1 MTNSVCVI
9 FASFQPEVQS
19 FGALAQSTNS
29 PLVRILP
36 SDFKSLRLRARHAF
50 GTFGEYRTRQKDY
63 DRASASKSDYWVGN
77 PKCSLAF
84 HRARACKRVVWGS
97 AKRIFPGCLARCT
110 VSYVFAQAESVGTR
124 RLGQP
129 ANQPAAR
136 RKQRF
141 AAPAPALAPVVAT
154 TTMVDAEIDRD
165 REPLEATGPNAVG
178 CSRARQRKHAK
189 SCLAQESRHILRCYR
204 KKKLSF
210 G

>member
-84 HRARACKRVVWGS
+84 HRARACKRVVWVI
-97 AKRIFPGCLARCT
+97 AERIFPGCLARCT
-110 VSYVFAQAESVGTR
+110 VSYVFAQELRASEHPMLFSRVASAPMTLYYAIFHPDGLVVVCSHDALMGADPCVTVSGGLHRRTR
-124 RLGQP
+124 VV
-129 ANQPAAR
+129 
-136 RKQRF
+136 QR
-141 AAPAPALAPVVAT
+141 AC
-154 TTMVDAEIDRD
+154 
-165 REPLEATGPNAVG
+165 N
-178 CSRARQRKHAK
+178 
-189 SCLAQESRHILRCYR
+189 
-204 KKKLSF
+204 
-210 G
+210 

>member
-19 FGALAQSTNS
+19 FGALAQSTSS

-84 HRARACKRVVWGS
+84 HRARACKRVVWVI
-97 AKRIFPGCLARCT
+97 AERIFPGCLARCT
-110 VSYVFAQAESVGTR
+110 VCILCVCAC
-124 RLGQP
+124 
-129 ANQPAAR
+129 
-136 RKQRF
+136 RKRGCETFWAGSQRHSLCS
-141 AAPAPALAPVVAT
+141 ASTSTGAT
-154 TTMVDAEIDRD
+154 
-165 REPLEATGPNAVG
+165 PPNVT
-178 CSRARQRKHAK
+178 
-189 SCLAQESRHILRCYR
+189 
-204 KKKLSF
+204 
-210 G
+210 

>member
-29 PLVRILP
+29 PPVQILP

-84 HRARACKRVVWGS
+84 HRARACKRVVWVI
-97 AKRIFPGCLARCT
+97 AERIFPGCLARCT
-110 VSYVFAQAESVGTR
+110 VSYAFAQAGSVGAR
-124 RLGQP
+124 RFGQP
-129 ANQPAAR
+129 ATQPHSQQHRTVTVHSTGILRIPRTVLRA
-136 RKQRF
+136 
-141 AAPAPALAPVVAT
+141 AAPV
-154 TTMVDAEIDRD
+154 
-165 REPLEATGPNAVG
+165 
-178 CSRARQRKHAK
+178 
-189 SCLAQESRHILRCYR
+189 
-204 KKKLSF
+204 
-210 G
+210 

>member
-19 FGALAQSTNS
+19 FGALAQSSNS

-36 SDFKSLRLRARHAF
+36 SDFKSVCLRARHAF

-97 AKRIFPGCLARCT
+97 TDRIFPGCLARCT
-110 VSYVFAQAESVGTR
+110 ISYVFAQAESVGTR
-124 RLGQP
+124 RFGQP
-129 ANQPAAR
+129 ASHSQQHAAR
-136 RKQRF
+136 N
-141 AAPAPALAPVVAT
+141 ALQHQHQHW
-154 TTMVDAEIDRD
+154 
-165 REPLEATGPNAVG
+165 
-178 CSRARQRKHAK
+178 RQWWR
-189 SCLAQESRHILRCYR
+189 RRR
-204 KKKLSF
+204 WWTRR
-210 G
+210 

>member
-29 PLVRILP
+29 PPVQILP

-84 HRARACKRVVWGS
+84 HRARACKRVVWGI
-97 AKRIFPGCLARCT
+97 AERIFPGCLARCT
-110 VSYVFAQAESVGTR
+110 VSYAFAQAGSVGAR
-124 RLGQP
+124 RFGQP
-129 ANQPAAR
+129 ATQPHSQQHASNPLQRQHQHWRQWR
-136 RKQRF
+136 RR
-141 AAPAPALAPVVAT
+141 
-154 TTMVDAEIDRD
+154 R
-165 REPLEATGPNAVG
+165 R
-178 CSRARQRKHAK
+178 
-189 SCLAQESRHILRCYR
+189 
-204 KKKLSF
+204 
-210 G
+210 

>member
-19 FGALAQSTNS
+19 FGALAQITNS

-84 HRARACKRVVWGS
+84 HRARACKRVVWDI
-97 AKRIFPGCLARCT
+97 AERIFPGCLARCT
-110 VSYVFAQAESVGTR
+110 VSYAFAQAESVGTR

-129 ANQPAAR
+129 ASHSQQHAASNPLQRQHQHSRQWR
-136 RKQRF
+136 RRRRWR
-141 AAPAPALAPVVAT
+141 T
-154 TTMVDAEIDRD
+154 R
-165 REPLEATGPNAVG
+165 R
-178 CSRARQRKHAK
+178 
-189 SCLAQESRHILRCYR
+189 
-204 KKKLSF
+204 
-210 G
+210 

>member
-84 HRARACKRVVWGS
+84 HRARACKRVVWDI
-97 AKRIFPGCLARCT
+97 AERIFPGCLARCT
-110 VSYVFAQAESVGTR
+110 VSYAFAQAESVGTR
-124 RLGQP
+124 RSGQP
-129 ANQPAAR
+129 ASHSQQHAASNASAGQP
-136 RKQRF
+136 
-141 AAPAPALAPVVAT
+141 AT
-154 TTMVDAEIDRD
+154 TTRTAMHLATFDRSI
-165 REPLEATGPNAVG
+165 R
-178 CSRARQRKHAK
+178 SRA
-189 SCLAQESRHILRCYR
+189 ESTQPAISPCQITMHFSI
-204 KKKLSF
+204 
-210 G
+210 

>member
-84 HRARACKRVVWGS
+84 HRARACKRVVWVI
-97 AKRIFPGCLARCT
+97 AERIFPGCLARCT
-110 VSYVFAQAESVGTR
+110 VSYAFAHAESVGAR
-124 RLGQP
+124 RFGQP
-129 ANQPAAR
+129 AAAIASSTPQR
-136 RKQRF
+136 RKQPF
-141 AAPAPALAPVVAT
+141 AAPAPALAPVAAR
-154 TTMVDAEIDRD
+154 TTMTYVR
-165 REPLEATGPNAVG
+165 L
-178 CSRARQRKHAK
+178 
-189 SCLAQESRHILRCYR
+189 HIIRNDIM
-204 KKKLSF
+204 
-210 G
+210 

>member
-29 PLVRILP
+29 PPVQILP

-84 HRARACKRVVWGS
+84 HRARACKRVVWVI
-97 AKRIFPGCLARCT
+97 AERIFPGCLARCT
-110 VSYVFAQAESVGTR
+110 VSYAFAQAGSVGAR
-124 RLGQP
+124 RFGQP
-129 ANQPAAR
+129 ATQPHSQQHASNPL
-136 RKQRF
+136 QRQHQHS
-141 AAPAPALAPVVAT
+141 PVVA
-154 TTMVDAEIDRD
+154 
-165 REPLEATGPNAVG
+165 
-178 CSRARQRKHAK
+178 ARPQF
-189 SCLAQESRHILRCYR
+189 EGLRTR
-204 KKKLSF
+204 
-210 G
+210 

>member
-29 PLVRILP
+29 PPVQILP

-84 HRARACKRVVWGS
+84 HRARACKRVVWVI
-97 AKRIFPGCLARCT
+97 AERIFPGCLARCT
-110 VSYVFAQAESVGTR
+110 VSSAAAAPFAFAAAAAAHAPQ
-124 RLGQP
+124 LGQLV
-129 ANQPAAR
+129 
-136 RKQRF
+136 
-141 AAPAPALAPVVAT
+141 AL
-154 TTMVDAEIDRD
+154 
-165 REPLEATGPNAVG
+165 LLLLLL
-178 CSRARQRKHAK
+178 C
-189 SCLAQESRHILRCYR
+189 CCC
-204 KKKLSF
+204 
-210 G
+210 